1 MNKRINAAAVLLL
14 SSSIAFA
21 MKTIHLEEKPMLKA
35 PSVQKYDD
43 RNCIF
48 DDSLNYLCLEHSI
61 DLRVGW
67 EIK

>member
-1 MNKRINAAAVLLL
+1 MNKRTTAAAVLLL
-14 SSSIAFA
+14 SSSIVFA

-43 RNCIF
+43 RQCIF
-48 DDSLNYLCLEHSI
+48 DDSLNYVCLEHAI
-61 DLRVGW
+61 DLRAGW